1 MSVLEIF
8 STVKTVR
15 KSGVVRTVALLTG
28 RVGFLGAGRV
38 TRPSLNM
45 IVELGGQFIENL
57 SSQPRTSVSAHFH
70 WVPVESYFTRSLLA
84 ASLFSYERRPAL
96 SRVRGSRGR
105 ARCESVAR
113 AMGRSNGDMVFE
125 VRRLFCRPACW
136 PFYGS
141 ASVVAFFWLDLLS
154 RAARP

>member
-1 MSVLEIF
+1 MRTFGFGCVTDAFSFVLWR
-8 STVKTVR
+8 SAR
-15 KSGVVRTVALLTG
+15 GV
-28 RVGFLGAGRV
+28 AG
-38 TRPSLNM
+38 TLY
-45 IVELGGQFIENL
+45 Q
-57 SSQPRTSVSAHFH
+57 
-70 WVPVESYFTRSLLA
+70 PVESYFTRSLLA

>member
-1 MSVLEIF
+1 M
-8 STVKTVR
+8 
-15 KSGVVRTVALLTG
+15 AP
-28 RVGFLGAGRV
+28 A
-38 TRPSLNM
+38 TRPTHR
-45 IVELGGQFIENL
+45 
-57 SSQPRTSVSAHFH
+57 PHARTPLTRHS
-70 WVPVESYFTRSLLA
+70 VPVESYFTRSLLA